1 MEQKLNKQRP
11 GDQGLTDL
19 GDGLRVSKDHVQI
32 AAFGA
37 IDELNCVIGLL
48 ITVKD
53 LPEPMAH
60 LLTRVQQELIQISND
75 ISQSTLSIHDLH
87 IQWLDKEIQERE
99 QLLPPLK
106 KFILPGGTI
115 AAAHAHLA
123 RAICRRAERTL
134 VSLSQQ
140 KKINPY
146 LLQYLNRLSDLLFL
160 LARQLSR

>member
-75 ISQSTLSIHDLH
+75 ITQSTCSIHDLH
-87 IQWLDKEIQERE
+87 IQWLDKEIHSPRRNRCCSARTSGARD
-99 QLLPPLK
+99 LSPCRTNISLTVATK
-106 KFILPGGTI
+106 K
-115 AAAHAHLA
+115 
-123 RAICRRAERTL
+123 
-134 VSLSQQ
+134 
-140 KKINPY
+140 N
-146 LLQYLNRLSDLLFL
+146 
-160 LARQLSR
+160 

>member
-1 MEQKLNKQRP
+1 MAYLTPSQLYIWNKKLNKQRP

-106 KFILPGGTI
+106 NSFSP
-115 AAAHAHLA
+115 
-123 RAICRRAERTL
+123 AE
-134 VSLSQQ
+134 Q
-140 KKINPY
+140 
-146 LLQYLNRLSDLLFL
+146 LLQHTHIWR
-160 LARQLSR
+160 ARFVAVPNEH